1 LKDGKCLADSK
12 LAGSVLTMDRALR
25 NLMEYAGLD
34 LQQSLRAAT
43 MNPATV
49 IGAEKKGTIRPGA
62 DADFVVLT
70 PGGEVRATVV
80 RGVVVQ

>member
-1 LKDGKCLADSK
+1 
-12 LAGSVLTMDRALR
+12 MDRALR

-34 LQQSLRAAT
+34 LQPALRAAT
-43 MNPATV
+43 MNPAAV
-49 IGAEKKGTIRPGA
+49 AGAENKGTIRPGA

-70 PGGEVRATVV
+70 QAGEVRATVV